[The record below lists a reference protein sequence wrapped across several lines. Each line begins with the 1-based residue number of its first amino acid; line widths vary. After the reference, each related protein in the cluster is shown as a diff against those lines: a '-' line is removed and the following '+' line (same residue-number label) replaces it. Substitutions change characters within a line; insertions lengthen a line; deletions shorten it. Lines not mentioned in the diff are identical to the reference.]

1 MLACGGAAGTS
12 ASDAGGSRGSGDD
25 TASASAEG
33 ATSVAS
39 STSASASASAST
51 SSGPTTGEPDDG
63 TTPIPAEP
71 QRDGDAQAGYHALLN
86 NNYVSCGIPW
96 TAYSQVFG
104 AAPEALQ
111 LPGRDG
117 KNATLPYD
125 KTAIVTNSGV
135 EVVTANCLQCHAG
148 HINGQL
154 VVGLGNST
162 ADYTAAV
169 GGTAALAGALL
180 TDPDEKAELARFVAR
195 LAALEPYTQTRTIGV
210 NPADNVAAVL
220 FSHRDPKTFAWNDP
234 PLLELP
240 SPIVIPVDVPPWW
253 WMKKKHA
260 MFYVAAG
267 RGDHARTMMA
277 ASTLCTD
284 TVEEAR
290 AIDEYFPDIHAY
302 VLGIAA
308 PKYPFVIDAALAK
321 TGEGIFNSTCA
332 RCHGTYGAGGSY
344 PNLLVDVGVIG
355 TDPVLAAGGTQF
367 SDRYLQWF
375 AESFYGELARLEPQ
389 DGYVAPP
396 LDGVWASAPYFHN
409 GAVPT
414 VADVLASGARPKYW
428 TRSFD
433 SKDYDPA
440 KLGWHYS
447 ALDHGQDGEPDAAER
462 KKIYDT
468 TLLGYGNGGHDFG
481 DGLAAEQRLAVIEYL
496 KTL

>member
-1 MLACGGAAGTS
+1 MKRQTVLLLGLIGSGSPACGGVAANSTGEASGLDTGPGDADSGS
-12 ASDAGGSRGSGDD
+12 AGS
-25 TASASAEG
+25 
-33 ATSVAS
+33 
-39 STSASASASAST
+39 
-51 SSGPTTGEPDDG
+51 TTGEVNDG

-71 QRDGDAQAGYHALLN
+71 QREGDPEAGYHALLN

-104 AAPEALQ
+104 AAPPAQQ

-125 KTAIVTNSGV
+125 KTAIVTASGV

-148 HINGQL
+148 EINGQL
-154 VVGLGNST
+154 VVGLGNAA

-180 TDPDEKAELARFVAR
+180 TDPVEKDELARFVAR
-195 LAALEPYTQTRTIGV
+195 LAAVEPYTQTRTIGV

-284 TVEEAR
+284 DVAEAR
-290 AIDEYFPDIHAY
+290 AIDEYFPDIRAY
-302 VLGIAA
+302 ILDIVA
-308 PKYPFVIDAALAK
+308 PEYPFAIDAALAS
-321 TGEGIFNSTCA
+321 TGEDVFVANCA

-344 PNLLVDVGVIG
+344 PNLVVDAAVIG
-355 TDPVLAAGGTQF
+355 TDDALAAGASQF

-375 AESFYGELARLEPQ
+375 ADSFYGELARLEPQ
-389 DGYVAPP
+389 AGYVAPP
-396 LDGVWASAPYFHN
+396 LDGVWASAPYLHN
-409 GAVPT
+409 GSVPT
-414 VADVLASGARPKYW
+414 VAAVLESGSRPKFW

-433 SKDYDPA
+433 STDYDPA
-440 KLGWHYS
+440 ALGWKFT
-447 ALDHGQDGEPDAAER
+447 ALDHGQDGEPIADER
-462 KKIYDT
+462 KRIYDT
-468 TLLGYGNGGHDFG
+468 TLFGYGNGGHGFG
-481 DGLAAEQRLAVIEYL
+481 DPLSAAERAAVLEYL